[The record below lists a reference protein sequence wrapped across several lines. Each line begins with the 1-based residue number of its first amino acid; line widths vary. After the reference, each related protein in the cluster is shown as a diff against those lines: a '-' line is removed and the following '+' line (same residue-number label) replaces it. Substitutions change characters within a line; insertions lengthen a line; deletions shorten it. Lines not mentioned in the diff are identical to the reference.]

1 MNKIYHFVFMFLIF
15 TAKTSAQQPTYCL
28 SVEKVSETSTTLTVK
43 FFIKI
48 TSATPVV
55 ADISLNVV
63 GSGSVAGSHIVA
75 GYVNA
80 NTGQLL
86 QVFNPTQNLA
96 GTYVYTIV
104 SPGTARFSLDD
115 TSIKG
120 LGVYTPLKIAK
131 EATCAVNTLK
141 VLPLSF
147 SAIKLDEKTLLT
159 WATTREE
166 NLSYFAVERSN
177 DSIKFSQIGFVKA
190 VGNSLVAQKYEF
202 IDESPLSGTN
212 YYRLR
217 IVDEVSQYE
226 YSKTISL
233 KYVKPLSATIYPN
246 PFEGDINIDLHIDR
260 AAGEVN
266 LELLDVLGKLLY
278 RKKIQPAT
286 DNLNIVLPISDFPVG
301 AYIIRAKNGNDSWQ
315 QKVTKQ

>member
-1 MNKIYHFVFMFLIF
+1 MNKIYHLLFIFLIF
-15 TAKTSAQQPTYCL
+15 TAKTVAQSQNYCL
-28 SVEKVSETSTTLTVK
+28 TVEKVSETSTTLTVK

-48 TSATPVV
+48 TSTTPVV

-63 GSGSVAGSHIVA
+63 GSGSVSGSHIVA

-80 NTGQLL
+80 STGQLS

-96 GTYVYTIV
+96 GTYAYKIV

-115 TSIKG
+115 ISLKG

-131 EATCAVNTLK
+131 EAACAINNLK
-141 VLPLSF
+141 VLPLTF
-147 SAIKLDEKTLLT
+147 NAIKLDEKALLT
-159 WATTREE
+159 WATVREE
-166 NLSYFAVERSN
+166 NLSYFAIERSN

-190 VGNSLVAQKYEF
+190 LGNSLITQKYEF

-217 IVDEVSQYE
+217 IVDENAQYE
-226 YSKTISL
+226 YSKNLSL
-233 KYVKPLSATIYPN
+233 KFVKPLSATIYPN
-246 PFEGDINIDLHIDR
+246 PFEGDINIDLHVDR
-260 AAGEVN
+260 TAGEVN

-278 RKKIQPAT
+278 QKKIQPAT

-301 AYIIRAKNGNDSWQ
+301 AYVIRAKNGNDSWQ